1 MKLVLLFLLLIT
13 IYAQDKT
20 HRCYVGNYNK
30 TAEKIITLLKV
41 IPSSLLPDTWEW
53 KNVNGFNYLT
63 LQRNYLIFVEVAG
76 LLLPHRCMA

>member
-41 IPSSLLPDTWEW
+41 IPSSLLFDTWGIFINIKIIEW
-53 KNVNGFNYLT
+53 NNINGVNYLT
-63 LQRNYLIFVEVAG
+63 LSRN
-76 LLLPHRCMA
+76 